1 MSPDAPMTS
10 EDPVT
15 SDAPMGAEELHRL
28 AGLLKALGETNR
40 LSLVCRLCDCA
51 TPQQAMCLCE
61 CCNVDASGVSRH
73 LKILNQ
79 EGIVRV
85 ERSGR
90 QRTTPSTGPS
100 SPASFA
106 LSPTG
111 SSSTRSR
118 HEDPTSS
125 STRSRHGASLQA

>member
-1 MSPDAPMTS
+1 MSPDDPMTS
-10 EDPVT
+10 EAPMT
-15 SDAPMGAEELHRL
+15 SDAPMSPEEVHRL

-90 QRTTPSTGPS
+90 QRNYSLNR
-100 SPASFA
+100 SFVAGQLRA
-106 LSPTG
+106 LADRIEFNPEPT
-111 SSSTRSR
+111 
-118 HEDPTSS
+118 
-125 STRSRHGASLQA
+125 

>member
-10 EDPVT
+10 EDPMT

-79 EGIVRV
+79 EGIARV
-85 ERSGR
+85 ERSDVSG
-90 QRTTPSTGPS
+90 TTPQQVLRRR
-100 SPASFA
+100 PAS
-106 LSPTG
+106 
-111 SSSTRSR
+111 RSR
-118 HEDPTSS
+118 RQDRVQPEPT
-125 STRSRHGASLQA
+125 